1 VTGSKPC
8 RGEPSGQ
15 RALLRRL
22 LSACE
27 VNGGHQVAGRRTS
40 SQRALLLAAKARYVS
55 ADLTGITIA
64 GEQD

>member
-1 VTGSKPC
+1 
-8 RGEPSGQ
+8 
-15 RALLRRL
+15 
-22 LSACE
+22 